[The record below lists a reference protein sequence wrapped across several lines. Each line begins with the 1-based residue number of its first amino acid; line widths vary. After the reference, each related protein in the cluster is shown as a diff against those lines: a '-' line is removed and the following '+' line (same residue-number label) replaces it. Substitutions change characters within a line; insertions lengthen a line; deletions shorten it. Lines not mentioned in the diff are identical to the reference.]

1 MVLRARA
8 MRGMTLATMRV
19 TLWPVVAIT
28 TLLTVVAAVGLGERS
43 VLKLRQG
50 LWRRLQALERFG
62 RGRKVRRQRRDGD
75 ALARRPLDIAQGAAL
90 VGSAEGDGEA
100 SAPGPPAWAR

>member
-19 TLWPVVAIT
+19 TLLPVVAIT
-28 TLLTVVAAVGLGERS
+28 TLLTVVAAVGLGERAF
-43 VLKLRQG
+43 LTLRNG

-62 RGRKVRRQRRDGD
+62 RGRKVRRQRRYGD
-75 ALARRPLDIAQGAAL
+75 ALPRRPLDIAQVAAL
-90 VGSAEGDGEA
+90 IGSAEGDGD
-100 SAPGPPAWAR
+100 